1 MTNGRNE
8 TALTVRADNTTLRN
22 KTSQVSAIQRAEAG
36 ATRATDYVPHVTA
49 GQVKL
54 MALAAGQNKRHGEHN
69 ALLTK
74 FLFDGCLRV
83 SEALGVRP
91 VDLQRTPDGWTVRVL
106 GKDSKPGVVAIS
118 ASIAAELQ
126 SYCYRAKIGESER
139 IFPVSRSQAFRIVTQ
154 AFDKAGIPR
163 PSKER
168 DHVGAVHILRH
179 AGAIERLRQTGNP
192 KALQDQLRHKS
203 AQMTLRYLKTVSADE
218 SLRIQ
223 QGVDFK
229 W

>member
-1 MTNGRNE
+1 MTDGKNE
-8 TALTVRADNTTLRN
+8 TALTVRVDNTALRN
-22 KTSQVSAIQRAEAG
+22 KSIKVSAIQRAEAG
-36 ATRATDYVPHVTA
+36 AADYVPHVSA

-54 MALAAGQNKRHGEHN
+54 MGIVASQNKRHGERN
-69 ALLTK
+69 ALLIK

-91 VDLQRTPDGWTVRVL
+91 VDLQRTPDGWVVKVM
-106 GKDSKPGVVAIS
+106 GKGNKPGLVAIS

-126 SYCYRAKIGESER
+126 SYCYRARIAEAGR
-139 IFPVSRSQAFRIVTQ
+139 IFPVSRSQAFRIVGQ
-154 AFDKAGIPR
+154 AFDKAGIRR

-179 AGAIERLRQTGNP
+179 SGAIERLRLTGNP
-192 KALQDQLRHKS
+192 RAVQHQLRHKS
-203 AQMTLRYLKTVSADE
+203 ALMTMRYLKTLSADE
-218 SLRIQ
+218 SLKIQ
-223 QGVDFK
+223 QGVEL